1 MAFQLNQP
9 FASALK
15 GMIVNGSNTNRVS
28 CIIDPASVITFYG
41 ATKVKISGSSNGIT
55 YVEKAAATDRGFG
68 FITYSPIKNTF
79 VAGDRVEVAL
89 VTNVMNM
96 EAGAAIA
103 AGVAVE
109 QVATGDK
116 VITAAGTNKICGYT
130 ITSAA
135 SSGDIVQVEIEPVN
149 SGTIY

>member
-28 CIIDPASVITFYG
+28 CIIDPTSVATFYG
-41 ATKVKISGSSNGIT
+41 ATKVKISGASNGQT
-55 YVEKAAATDRGFG
+55 YVEKAAATDRGYG
-68 FITYSPIKNTF
+68 FITYSPIKNAF
-79 VAGDRVEVAL
+79 VAGDKVEVAL
-89 VTNVMNM
+89 VTNIMNM

-103 AGVAVE
+103 AGAAVE

-116 VITAAGTNKICGYT
+116 VITAAGTNKICGYAVT
-130 ITSAA
+130 AA
-135 SSGDIVQVEIEPVN
+135 GASGDILQVQIEPVN
-149 SGTIY
+149 SATIY